1 MPTLTTPTPVVPAP
15 PAIAPV
21 ALPASVSEIAAAAPR
36 LPFGLFLG
44 LRYLRPR
51 RTFVSI
57 ITLISVTGVALGVAL
72 LIIVISVMS
81 GYDRELH
88 EKILGFEPHLTVI
101 NENGFVENW
110 QEVRK
115 TMLAT
120 PGVIAAAPVMRGPV
134 LVDHENRRFSPEII
148 GVPPELVGTILDVP
162 SLMVHGHGE
171 WDLDGEKAV
180 VGVDLAHTLNVKV
193 GDRLTIYSPR
203 NLESLVQELDKLKD
217 QKATDQQ
224 IGELRSLVVPTEVTV
239 TGIFDSGRAPF
250 DSQHLFVPLYLG
262 QEIYELGGMVH
273 GVAAKTADPYHAE
286 RTKRALLDQL
296 QSPLNARTWI
306 DENAPLFN
314 AIQVERMTMAVLL
327 SVVVVVAAFCVMI
340 TLITVTVQKT
350 REIGI
355 MKAVGASEE
364 QIVGVFLWQ
373 GMVVGFLGAFGGLG
387 LGLGVLR
394 ALNPFKNWM
403 QRQFGVEVFSR
414 QVYGF
419 ADLPYWTRWED
430 VAMICSGAFLLCLLA
445 AWVPARQSARRDPVK
460 SLRFE

>member
-1 MPTLTTPTPVVPAP
+1 MPPTATTSPDT
-15 PAIAPV
+15 
-21 ALPASVSEIAAAAPR
+21 AADAAPR

-44 LRYLRPR
+44 LRYLQPR

-57 ITLISVTGVALGVAL
+57 ITLISVAGVAIGVAL
-72 LIIVISVMS
+72 LIIVISIMT

-101 NENGFVENW
+101 HEGGFVENW

-120 PGVIAAAPVMRGPV
+120 PGIVAAAPVMRGPV
-134 LVDHENRRFSPEII
+134 LVDFQNRRLSPEMI
-148 GVPPELVGTILDVP
+148 GVHPELIKTILDIP
-162 SLMVHGHGE
+162 SLMARGRGE
-171 WDLDGEKAV
+171 FDLDGDKAV
-180 VGVDLAHTLNVKV
+180 VGLDLAHTLGIEV
-193 GDRLTIYSPR
+193 GDKLTIYSPR
-203 NLESLVQELDKLKD
+203 SLEAVASQLDKLKG
-217 QKATDQQ
+217 QQATDEQLEQ
-224 IGELRSLVVPTEVTV
+224 VRSLVVPVDVTV
-239 TGIFDSGRAPF
+239 TGIFDSGRADF
-250 DSQHLFVPLYLG
+250 NAQHLFVPLHLG
-262 QEIYELGGMVH
+262 QELYELEGMVH
-273 GVAAKTADPYHAE
+273 GVSAKTTDPYHVE
-286 RTKRALLDQL
+286 RIRHALLERLD
-296 QSPLNARTWI
+296 SPLDARTWI
-306 DENAPLFN
+306 DEHAQLFN
-314 AIQVERMTMAVLL
+314 AIQVERMMMAVIL

-373 GMVVGFLGAFGGLG
+373 GVVVGTLGAFGGWG

-394 ALNPFKNWM
+394 LLNPFKNWM
-403 QRQFGVEVFSR
+403 QHTFGIEMFAR

-419 ADLPYWTRWED
+419 ADLPYWTRWQD
-430 VAMICSGAFLLCLLA
+430 VALIGAGAFLLCLLA
-445 AWVPARQSARRDPVK
+445 AWIPARQSARRDPVK

>member
-1 MPTLTTPTPVVPAP
+1 MPEATATTRSPDT
-15 PAIAPV
+15 
-21 ALPASVSEIAAAAPR
+21 AADAAPR

-72 LIIVISVMS
+72 LIIVISVMT

-101 NENGFVENW
+101 HEGGFVENW

-120 PGVIAAAPVMRGPV
+120 PGVLAAAPVMRGPV
-134 LVDHENRRFSPEII
+134 LVDSRGRRVSPEII
-148 GVPPELVGTILDVP
+148 GVHPDLIGTILDLP
-162 SLMVHGHGE
+162 ALMAKGKGKF
-171 WDLDGEKAV
+171 DLSGDNAV
-180 VGVDLAHTLNVKV
+180 VGVDLARTLGLGV
-193 GDRLTIYSPR
+193 GDKITVYSPKS
-203 NLESLVQELDKLKD
+203 LEAVANQLDKLKG
-217 QKATDQQ
+217 QQATDEQLD
-224 IGELRSLVVPTEVTV
+224 EVRSLVVPTELTV

-250 DSQHLFVPLYLG
+250 DSQHFFVPLHVG
-262 QEIYELGGMVH
+262 QELYELDGLVH
-273 GVAAKTADPYHAE
+273 GVSAKTTDPYHVE
-286 RTKRALLDQL
+286 RTKRALLDRL
-296 QSPLNARTWI
+296 GSPLDARTWI
-306 DENAPLFN
+306 DENAMLFN

-373 GMVVGFLGAFGGLG
+373 GIVVGTLGAVGGLG

-403 QRQFGVEVFSR
+403 QHTFGVEVFAR

-419 ADLPYWTRWED
+419 ADLPYWTRWQD
-430 VAMICSGAFLLCLLA
+430 VALIGTGAFLLCLLA

>member
-1 MPTLTTPTPVVPAP
+1 MPPTATPP
-15 PAIAPV
+15 PDTATR
-21 ALPASVSEIAAAAPR
+21 AAVDAAPR

-72 LIIVISVMS
+72 LIIVISVMT

-101 NENGFVENW
+101 REGGFVENW
-110 QEVRK
+110 PEVRR
-115 TMLAT
+115 TMLET
-120 PGVIAAAPVMRGPV
+120 PGVLAAAPVMRGPV
-134 LVDHENRRFSPEII
+134 LVDFHNRRLSPEMI
-148 GVPPELVGTILDVP
+148 GAEPDLIKTILDLP
-162 SLMVHGHGE
+162 ALMAKGKGE
-171 WDLDGEKAV
+171 FDLSGDNAV
-180 VGVDLAHTLNVKV
+180 VGVDLARTLGAQI
-193 GDRLTIYSPR
+193 GDKITVYSPR
-203 NLESLVQELDKLKD
+203 SLEAVATQLDKLKG
-217 QKATDQQ
+217 QQPTDAQLD
-224 IGELRSLVVPTEVTV
+224 EVRSMVVPVELTV

-250 DSQHLFVPLYLG
+250 DSQHFFVPLHIG
-262 QEIYELGGMVH
+262 QELYELEGMVH
-273 GVAAKTADPYHAE
+273 GISAKTVDPYHVE
-286 RTKRALLDQL
+286 RTKRAVLDRL
-296 QSPLNARTWI
+296 GSPLDARTWI
-306 DENAPLFN
+306 DENAMLFN

-373 GMVVGFLGAFGGLG
+373 GIVVGTLGAVGGRA

-403 QRQFGVEVFSR
+403 QHTFGVEVFAR

-419 ADLPYWTRWED
+419 ADLPYWTRWQD
-430 VAMICSGAFLLCLLA
+430 VALIGMGAFLLCLLA
-445 AWVPARQSARRDPVK
+445 AWIPARQSARRDPVK